1 MLKEQQQVKEFF
13 QAFGQTVRALPE
25 LPTDE
30 EQELRVQLIQEELEE
45 LRDAFL
51 DRDIVQVADAI
62 ADLLYVVLG
71 VAVCCGINITPIF
84 QEVHRSNMTKVGGHR
99 AENGKWIKPETYS
112 PANLAPLI
120 ELQQKYPEWWG

>member
-1 MLKEQQQVKEFF
+1 MPCIGEQNL
-13 QAFGQTVRALPE
+13 RLALI
-25 LPTDE
+25 
-30 EQELRVQLIQEELEE
+30 REELEE
-45 LRDAFL
+45 LTKAFI
-51 DRDIVQVADAI
+51 DQDIVQVADAI

-71 VAVCCGINITPIF
+71 TAVCCGINISPIF

-99 AENGKWIKPETYS
+99 AENGKWIKPDTYS